1 MVLCNGIFKIK
12 LRSEKIEALVSMPPC
27 PKDVWCAALDAV
39 STCTR
44 FILIIHMVIAA
55 LMTDFYSWNQIVNA
69 DK

>member
-27 PKDVWCAALDAV
+27 PNDVWCAALDAV

-44 FILIIHMVIAA
+44 FILIIHTVIFMA
-55 LMTDFYSWNQIVNA
+55 
-69 DK
+69 